1 MEIALLRAE
10 STFTVFL
17 FVVLLCC
24 REQWQ
29 CGRVLQSATGE
40 AKILG
45 AGTKVKT
52 RNIEGNSETK
62 TLTVNKLSRKG
73 QQNNSVVRGKVGR
86 LAKLKSCLRFGSV
99 CSPYLP

>member
-10 STFTVFL
+10 STFTVFF

-40 AKILG
+40 AKIRMG
-45 AGTKVKT
+45 GK
-52 RNIEGNSETK
+52 NQSQ
-62 TLTVNKLSRKG
+62 NKEH
-73 QQNNSVVRGKVGR
+73 
-86 LAKLKSCLRFGSV
+86 
-99 CSPYLP
+99 